1 MVKDFIAFVREQGI
15 VALAVGLAIGI
26 QASNFVG
33 TLVDQFINPIVGIIL
48 QGTDLTGIRS
58 EVTVDGDVQVFGWGI
73 MLQALITL
81 LATAFVIYYI
91 VKKTGLDKTDKK

>member
-1 MVKDFIAFVREQGI
+1 MIKDFIAFVREQGI
-15 VALAVGLAIGI
+15 VALAVGIAIGI

-48 QGTDLTGIRS
+48 QGTDLTRIQS
-58 EVTVDGDVQVFGWGI
+58 EVTVNDEVLVFGWGI

-81 LATAFVIYYI
+81 IATAFVIYFI
-91 VKKTGLDKTDKK
+91 VKKTGLDKADKK